1 MLFCVF
7 DDNYDDTNIKD
18 ESGYTCMREKKG
30 INSWGLVHKT
40 ADCRFLWN
48 ESTFLIFLEKPR
60 RLSESREAARLKLP
74 PSSLEEAIVL
84 SMLGMGGGGGGMPD
98 DKQSFDLECI
108 ADVGVGG
115 MLEDEQKEVVPSAD
129 ELSCITGGTKLL

>member
-1 MLFCVF
+1 M
-7 DDNYDDTNIKD
+7 
-18 ESGYTCMREKKG
+18 
-30 INSWGLVHKT
+30 
-40 ADCRFLWN
+40 
-48 ESTFLIFLEKPR
+48 EKPR

-74 PSSLEEAIVL
+74 PSSLEEEIVL
-84 SMLGMGGGGGGMPD
+84 SMLGIGGGGGMPD
-98 DKQSFDLECI
+98 DKQSLDLECI